1 MHVLSVSEY
10 LMREA
15 VTMPIGA
22 GFKALLAPEKQ
33 SVAITVGNRR
43 DMPLRRRRPPLVRDS
58 RC

>member
-43 DMPLRRRRPPLVRDS
+43 DVRAGEDH
-58 RC
+58 RW